1 MKKNEL
7 KMESKFCGF
16 EKTYRIMRIL
26 VLLLLAGFLQSLASY
41 GYAQKTVSGTVT
53 DEEGQPLPGV
63 TIVVK
68 GTTYGTTSSAD
79 GKYTLANVTDDA
91 TLVFSFL
98 GMITQEIVVGSQ
110 TTIDVV
116 MEVDRYGIEEVVV
129 VGYGTKK
136 KVNLTGAVS
145 VADKELIERR
155 PVGNVQQALQGLVPN
170 LVIAP
175 TVAGG
180 EPGADMSMKIR
191 GLTSFEGSSNP
202 YVLVDGI
209 PMGINDI
216 DPNDIESISVLKDAA
231 STSIYGARAAYGVIL
246 ITTKQGQRG
255 ANVSYSMNYGVSSP
269 TIWPEIVSGNMDWA
283 YALNDAITNAGGAP
297 YYPEEALQRL
307 AQNLENPGSA
317 APMLPNPDGLTWDIM
332 NTGTKGVANDD
343 LTSLIVNRWAP
354 RAKYNLSVSGG
365 NEAINYYV
373 SGGFYNEQGLLKFG
387 NESFNRYN
395 IDAKISAKVTSW
407 MKLSFLSKFRRGY
420 EDFPWNQYY
429 GRAWIMNWIGKLK
442 PGTPAKYPG
451 TDIWTQQTRVE
462 EWKNVRQNITN
473 NQLVISPRLIIEPV
487 KGWVTNVE
495 LNYRTN
501 QDDDTRFVKR
511 YPWVRPNGDIAY
523 EPSTQAETQYRNNSY
538 TNTYLSPNI
547 YSTYTNS
554 FGSHNLSVLAGYQ
567 HEVYNY
573 KNLYADAFYLLSD
586 AVPSISTCVGEK
598 TISDEKGHWATQ
610 SVFGR
615 LNYNFSEKYLL
626 EVNVRADGSSRFERD
641 ERWGVFPSLS
651 AGWVISKEN
660 FFPMQDVIDLLKFR
674 ASYGTL
680 GNQEVSNY
688 LYIPT
693 LTVKQTDY
701 WLFGGERAWT
711 VGSPNLTSVDL
722 TWEQV
727 STVDFGL
734 DAMLLDNRLGVAFGV
749 YESHTTNLVGPGEPL
764 PAVLGTSVPRK
775 NEGEIKTRGWELEL
789 SWKNRVSPDFS
800 YELRAV
806 VSDYKSTVVYYNNP
820 NELLNTYYNGQ
831 VLGEI
836 WGLEFA
842 GFYESPQDIESYGID
857 QSYIYSGTW
866 YPGDFKYVD
875 QNGDNKIDRGDNTFD
890 NHGDLVVIGNST
902 PRYVY
907 GFNASA
913 RWKGFDV
920 SILLQGIGKRDL
932 NMGSSAVFRG
942 PAAGPMHNNVLKGHL
957 DYWRDET
964 SALGA
969 NTDDPYFPR
978 PYAQY
983 FGQNAKNYTYATDH
997 LLQNGAFLRL
1007 KNFQFGYTLPSSITQ
1022 KIFISSA
1029 RFYMSG
1035 ENLLTFTKMMFFDP
1049 EAFGGRW
1056 YGAGDAYPLSKTL
1069 SLGLNVNF

>member
-7 KMESKFCGF
+7 PSESNSHYLSKMF
-16 EKTYRIMRIL
+16 RIMRIF
-26 VLLLLAGFLQSLASY
+26 VFLLLAGFLQSLASY

-53 DEEGQPLPGV
+53 DEEGLPLPGV

-68 GTTYGTTSSAD
+68 GTTQGTTSSAD
-79 GKYTLANVTDDA
+79 GKYYLDNVPDDA
-91 TLVFSFL
+91 TLVFSFI

-110 TTIDVV
+110 TTIDIV
-116 MEVDRYGIEEVVV
+116 MEVDRYGIDEVVV

-170 LVIAP
+170 LIIAP

-180 EPGADMSMKIR
+180 EPGADMSMTIR
-191 GLTSFEGSSNP
+191 GLTSFEGRSNP

-209 PMGINDI
+209 PMEINDI

-283 YALNDAITNAGGAP
+283 YALNDAITNAGGSP

-307 AQNLENPGSA
+307 AQNLEKPGSA
-317 APMLPNPDGLTWDIM
+317 VPMLPNPDGLTWDIM

-365 NEAINYYV
+365 NEEINYYV

-387 NESFNRYN
+387 NESFKRYN

-429 GRAWIMNWIGKLK
+429 GRDWIMNWIGKIK

-451 TDIWTQQTRVE
+451 TDIWTEQTRVE

-473 NQLVISPRLIIEPV
+473 NQFVISPRLIIEPV

-501 QDDDTRFVKR
+501 QDDDTRFVKQ
-511 YPWVRPNGDIAY
+511 YPWVRPNGEIAY
-523 EPSTQAETQYRNNSY
+523 GPQTQAETQYRTDLT

-547 YSTYTNS
+547 YSTYANS

-573 KNLYADAFYLLSD
+573 KDLYANAFYLLSN
-586 AVPSISTCVGEK
+586 AVPSLSTTVGEK
-598 TISDEKGHWATQ
+598 TIDDAIGHWATQ

-626 EVNVRADGSSRFERD
+626 EVNVRADGSSRFEKD
-641 ERWGVFPSLS
+641 DRWGVFPSVS
-651 AGWVISKEN
+651 AGWVISKET
-660 FFPMQDVIDLLKFR
+660 FFPLQGLVDLLKFR

-680 GNQEVSNY
+680 GNQNVDNY
-688 LYIPT
+688 LYVPT
-693 LTVKQTDY
+693 LPVRQTDY

-711 VGSPNLTSVDL
+711 VGAPNITSIDL

-727 STVDFGL
+727 TTVDFGL
-734 DAMLLDNRLGVAFGV
+734 DAMLLDNRLGLTFGV
-749 YESHTTNLVGPGEPL
+749 YESRTTNLVGPGEPL
-764 PAVLGTSVPRK
+764 PAVLGTSVPKK
-775 NEGEIKTRGWELEL
+775 NEGEIKTRGWEIEL
-789 SWKNRVSPDFS
+789 SWKNRVSPAFS

-820 NELLNTYYNGQ
+820 TELLNTYYNGQ

-836 WGLEFA
+836 WGLEWA
-842 GFYESPQDIESYGID
+842 GYYQSQDDIESYGID

-866 YPGDFKYVD
+866 YPGDSKYVD
-875 QNGDNKIDRGDNTFD
+875 QNGDNKIDRGANTFD
-890 NHGDLVVIGNST
+890 NHGDLVVLGNST

-920 SILLQGIGKRDL
+920 SVLLQGIGKRDL

-983 FGQNAKNYTYATDH
+983 FGQNAKNYSYATDH
-997 LLQNGAFLRL
+997 FLQNGAFLRL
-1007 KNFQFGYTLPSSITQ
+1007 KNFQLGYTLPSSITQ

-1056 YGAGDAYPLSKTL
+1056 YGVGDAYPLSKTL